1 MRNLR
6 KLTTAGILLMVILD
20 FVGAT
25 TFLHWLTPHATV
37 TVLRG
42 SQPATDLGFTQIFKA
57 LGKLG
62 I

>member
-6 KLTTAGILLMVILD
+6 KLTIAGILLMVILD
-20 FVGAT
+20 FVGAA
-25 TFLHWLTPHATV
+25 TFLDWLTPRATV